1 LSQQEEKLQDAE
13 HLPVHIAPTLVLMHF
28 LGGSGREWDE
38 VRALLGGFCPS
49 VTVDLP
55 GFGDSADET
64 GYTLEAMVDFVAGR
78 VAAAGLGAEG
88 GRYVLV
94 GHSMSGTV
102 ACMLARRAEDRGDK
116 SLAGLVLV
124 APSPPG
130 PEPMDDAK
138 RGSMIA
144 MLGGAPAA
152 DDMVRA
158 RRYITKNES
167 RDMPPEVVE
176 RAASEVLR
184 MNRTAWVAWVEH
196 GTREDHRD
204 EIAILQ
210 TPALLIAGGKD
221 GSLGEDVQRSQTLPF
236 LGNARM
242 ALVKKSGHLIPMEQP
257 EELAG
262 LLRGFIAALPPAH
275 VSVPPEYAQFLHG
288 ERVAP
293 NTLAV
298 LGNRM
303 AGPQPSQGVLTAQQQ
318 RTLRAVLSRVV
329 PQDPANAI
337 DLAGYIMARLAAG
350 KGDGW
355 RFAVLPPDAQAYRDA
370 LDQLANDGFEKMD
383 MEHQDKALTRLA
395 TKKESMEARW
405 FEDLRSDAV
414 EAWMGHPATMA
425 RVGFSGPGVG
435 GARTPY
441 RGFVQLGLDSPEP
454 WEPEPVAVSG
464 AEVQR

>member
-1 LSQQEEKLQDAE
+1 
-13 HLPVHIAPTLVLMHF
+13 
-28 LGGSGREWDE
+28 
-38 VRALLGGFCPS
+38 
-49 VTVDLP
+49 
-55 GFGDSADET
+55 
-64 GYTLEAMVDFVAGR
+64 
-78 VAAAGLGAEG
+78 
-88 GRYVLV
+88 
-94 GHSMSGTV
+94 
-102 ACMLARRAEDRGDK
+102 
-116 SLAGLVLV
+116 
-124 APSPPG
+124 
-130 PEPMDDAK
+130 
-138 RGSMIA
+138 
-144 MLGGAPAA
+144 
-152 DDMVRA
+152 
-158 RRYITKNES
+158 
-167 RDMPPEVVE
+167 VVE

-395 TKKESMEARW
+395 TKKESVEARW